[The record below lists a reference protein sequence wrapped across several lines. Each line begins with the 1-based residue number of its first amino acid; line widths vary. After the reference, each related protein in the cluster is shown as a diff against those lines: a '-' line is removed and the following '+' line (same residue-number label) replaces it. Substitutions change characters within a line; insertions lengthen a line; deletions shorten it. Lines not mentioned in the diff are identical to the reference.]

1 MIDMRR
7 KIKWTIRIIIVLI
20 IGIILINKAIT
31 NSRFKANFDTP
42 KNRYEAWEQ
51 DLTFFKDNYFKVCKS
66 FPKDS
71 VDKALI
77 LIDSIKN
84 NINGLS
90 DNKIQLLLSKCVSM
104 ANDAHTSVHFGKYN
118 RIPLRFYLFDDGLFV
133 IKVKRGFEEY
143 LGYKV
148 NRISDKT
155 ISELISI
162 ADSYMSGNDSWNR
175 YKSSYFLASPDF
187 YEGIGLTQQSDSIKI
202 EFVSNKD
209 TIVNY
214 LKSDKRTD
222 YSDEYDSW
230 RDLAI
235 TNTLIFD
242 TTNWVHLK
250 KDNSLLY
257 LSKPNEPAFFT
268 RIDSIKALYVSVNTS
283 TKISGFVKEIEQE
296 IGKNNYQNL
305 IIDFRLNGGGNYL
318 QQAAFSKIIPKSFE
332 GNIFIITGN
341 GTFSAGICTVAR
353 LKYYSGEKAVV
364 IGQVVGDRLKF
375 WAEGKQFRLP
385 NSRIRIRAATGYHD
399 WQNNNYIP
407 FKSFWINIFFGVPA
421 KDLSLDYKVKNTFAD
436 YKNGIDKVLSKITT
450 LHNTQYSQ

>member
-1 MIDMRR
+1 MRR
-7 KIKWTIRIIIVLI
+7 KIKWTIRVIIVLV
-20 IGIILINKAIT
+20 IGFILIKKAIT
-31 NSRFKANFDTP
+31 NSRFKADFDTP
-42 KNRYEAWEQ
+42 KTRYEAWEQ

-71 VDKALI
+71 VAKALV
-77 LIDSIKN
+77 LIDSISN
-84 NINGLS
+84 NINELS

-104 ANDAHTSVHFGKYN
+104 ADDAHTSVHFGKFN

-133 IKVKRGFEEY
+133 IKAKKGFEEY

-148 NRISDKT
+148 NRISDKKVD
-155 ISELISI
+155 ELISI
-162 ADSYMSGNDSWNR
+162 TDLYMSGNDSWNR

-187 YEGIGLTQQSDSIKI
+187 YEGIDLTLQSDSIKI

-214 LKSDKRTD
+214 FKSEKRTD

-235 TNTLIFD
+235 TNTMVFD
-242 TTNWVHLK
+242 TTNWIHLK
-250 KDNSLLY
+250 QDNSLLY
-257 LSKPNEPAFFT
+257 LSQPNKPAFFT
-268 RIDSIKALYVSVNTS
+268 RIDSLNALYVSVNTS
-283 TKISGFVKEIEQE
+283 TKITGFVKKIEQE
-296 IGKNNYQNL
+296 IGANNYQNL

-318 QQAAFSKIIPKSFE
+318 QQAAFSKIIPKSFD

-353 LKYYSGEKAVV
+353 LKYYSGEKAVI
-364 IGQVVGDRLKF
+364 IGQEVGDRLNF
-375 WAEGKQFRLP
+375 WAEGRQFRLP

-399 WQNNNYIP
+399 WENNKYIP
-407 FKSFWINIFFGVPA
+407 FKSFWINTIFGVPA
-421 KDLSLDYKVKNTFAD
+421 KDLSPDYKVKNTFDD
-436 YKNGIDKVLSKITT
+436 YKNGIDKVLTEITT
-450 LHNTQYSQ
+450 LHNNVYTK